1 MHHLKRKGN
10 SMTGCFGNHPEDRAM
25 ENELHAHLDKDIEQ
39 ERMKELAESYMQDG
53 EDYYP
58 FQPDNLGEAFA
69 EMGDTQIKLLS
80 ATIESAAEMGL
91 KNDHANH
98 LALAMLTKFVH
109 DYWHKYAIMRIEKSR
124 SNAGLGSAKG
134 EK

>member
-1 MHHLKRKGN
+1 MPHLKRKGN
-10 SMTGCFGNHPEDRAM
+10 NMTGCFGNNTEDRAR
-25 ENELHAHLDKDIEQ
+25 ERELNAYLDKDVEQ

-58 FQPDNLGEAFA
+58 FQPDNLGEALA

-80 ATIESAAEMGL
+80 ATIGSAAEMGL

-109 DYWHKYAIMRIEKSR
+109 DYWYEYEMMRAESI
-124 SNAGLGSAKG
+124 AG
-134 EK
+134 